1 MPAGESGAAWLR
13 RRTSSFFRTLEDSD
27 VDSNADS
34 GSGSDSDSDG
44 PADEPAL
51 TQGNV
56 FTTPRRRPSV
66 GRGGV
71 RPLAGALSEEGQ
83 AGEAEAELPSRNPEA
98 GLKMAPAGDAT
109 REIDDEVNAAAA
121 GSFDCVGGLAMASLE
136 AKPHKS
142 GFPLAIEAAA
152 AAAAAA
158 ATAAPV
164 ADGDDEVIEVVKR
177 FQVSYVGRTPPSLV
191 CCVTMPHS
199 PSNSGYVL
207 LNSTTGGAW
216 TRRGPPSHA
225 HESSHPLTLSP
236 TQPLSLAATLPPAAS
251 GSSSSCR
258 SSSPPPRASC
268 RRPRASSRAPAPRRR
283 PRPSGVGSSR

>member
-1 MPAGESGAAWLR
+1 MSTAESGAAWLR
-13 RRTSSFFRTLEDSD
+13 RRTSSFFRTQEDSD
-27 VDSNADS
+27 VDSNVDS
-34 GSGSDSDSDG
+34 GSGFDSDG
-44 PADEPAL
+44 PANEPTPA
-51 TQGNV
+51 QANV
-56 FTTPRRRPSV
+56 FSTPRRRPSV

-83 AGEAEAELPSRNPEA
+83 AGEAEAELPSWNPEA
-98 GLKMAPAGDAT
+98 DLKMAPAGDAT
-109 REIDDEVNAAAA
+109 REIDGEVNAAAA

-142 GFPLAIEAAA
+142 GFPLAIEAE
-152 AAAAAA
+152 AAAAA

-164 ADGDDEVIEVVKR
+164 ADGDDEVFEVVKR

-191 CCVTMPHS
+191 CCVTMPQP

-207 LNSTTGGAW
+207 LNSTTTGGAW
-216 TRRGPPSHA
+216 TRRGPPPHA
-225 HESSHPLTLSP
+225 YESSHPLTLSP
-236 TQPLSLAATLPPAAS
+236 TLPLSLAATLPPAAS